1 MADQPQPLDSL
12 SLIRRKRGGEGADE
26 PPSIISPESQKA
38 APLRM
43 KHREVVQRTA
53 VHVRIPEQ
61 IARGLRLMS
70 VLEDRQAQDLVAEA
84 LEKMLDDWSGNWRD
98 AVPKR

>member
-1 MADQPQPLDSL
+1 
-12 SLIRRKRGGEGADE
+12 
-26 PPSIISPESQKA
+26 
-38 APLRM
+38 M
-43 KHREVVQRTA
+43 KPREVAQRTA

-84 LEKMLDDWSGNWRD
+84 LEKMLDGWSGSWRD

>member
-1 MADQPQPLDSL
+1 VADQPQPLDAL
-12 SLIRRKRGGEGADE
+12 SLIRRKRGGEAADNPLPAE
-26 PPSIISPESQKA
+26 QEG

-43 KHREVVQRTA
+43 KPREVVQRTA

-70 VLEDRQAQDLVAEA
+70 VLENRQAQDLVAEA
-84 LEKMLDDWSGNWRD
+84 IEKMLDGWSGNWRD